1 MLSRRH
7 DRTWSL
13 DIYDATLNFVR
24 RVESPFG
31 PFQPVPLPAP
41 SPPTVSL
48 LAASPETSTRGL
60 PLGRLYRN
68 QA

>member
-31 PFQPVPLPAP
+31 PFQPV
-41 SPPTVSL
+41 S
-48 LAASPETSTRGL
+48 AASAVAADGEYVYYMSAPGIMWS
-60 PLGRLYRN
+60 PA
-68 QA
+68 QDSSSAS